1 MPKWYGQLWAC
12 SILPGICPNR
22 RTGCQLSAF
31 WVWTVRPRTVG
42 PRGPTVRG
50 PTVRFLKADS
60 WAQLSTFSRWTI
72 GPRTVGSWG
81 RNPPTDI
88 YPPIVGRIYPIP
100 VCKFNW
106 YVFPECWQLI
116 FNMNMKNMLLTLL
129 CITSTELYSQN
140 FGSLY
145 PIQIYITKCT
155 FPNPAHKSS
164 NWHTFFLIVGQ
175 IYPIQIYISSNI
187 YICIPIWLRNTC
199 QLYL

>member
-1 MPKWYGQLWAC
+1 MSNVVKWVLGELGPGQLG
-12 SILPGICPNR
+12 PGQLGPAA
-22 RTGCQLSAF
+22 QLSGAQLSTF
-31 WVWTVRPRTVG
+31 WRRTVG
-42 PRGPTVRG
+42 PRTVRTRG
-50 PTVRFLKADS
+50 
-60 WAQLSTFSRWTI
+60 
-72 GPRTVGSWG
+72 G
-81 RNPPTDI
+81 NPSNGI

-155 FPNPAHKSS
+155 FPNPAPQGF
-164 NWHTFFLIVGQ
+164 TLQMTYILFVGR
-175 IYPIQIYISSNI
+175 IYPIETYIS
-187 YICIPIWLRNTC
+187 
-199 QLYL
+199 